1 MTRSPQLT
9 ASLDSSVVRIY
20 NPTSNNVVGAGF
32 LVEDRL
38 ILTCAHVVAH
48 ALGIDRSTVE
58 IPNGTVELDFPLVA
72 PNQRLRARIVF
83 WRPVNPDMFGEDIAR
98 LELEPPL
105 PDKAQAARL
114 VRSEN
119 LCNHPFRVLGFPL
132 GKENGAWAYGKI
144 KGRCANGWLQLEG
157 TRQTGYSVEHGF
169 SGAPIWDDELQGIV
183 GMAVEADINR
193 PNIRVAFMIPTEVLD
208 TALTPSDLPK
218 RKIPSLL
225 PYLVNRI
232 EQEYELGR
240 VIVRNSPSPLICII
254 HGDEFQSHDKFLERL
269 HKVSLPRFLGEES
282 IKKYHLPSP
291 PKLNNWDEFS
301 GHLHRTLADIVIGR
315 NSASQTEIND
325 FFHRYPCPI
334 LIHTHLLTEQLK
346 EKFETLDNLVKFW
359 CDEWTINSNQNL
371 IICIF
376 IKYQIKRKMN
386 TENSGIIKLFNFL
399 NLNYLVKKYRY
410 EKANQKISQHIKS
423 LCNSERSN
431 PLVLV
436 PELTG
441 VSRSDAENW
450 VRDHTQN
457 FIGEAMAENLMKRI
471 RNLFDNWEEKN
482 SSNKIPMD
490 HLAQEL
496 IKVLKS
502 NC

>member
-1 MTRSPQLT
+1 MTR
-9 ASLDSSVVRIY
+9 SLDSSVVRIY

-83 WRPVNPDMFGEDIAR
+83 WRPVNPGMFGEDIAR

-105 PDKAQAARL
+105 PDTAQAARL

-119 LCNHPFRVLGFPL
+119 LYNHPFCVLGFPL

-169 SGAPIWDDELQGIV
+169 SGAPIWDNELQGIV
-183 GMAVEADINR
+183 GIAVEADINR
-193 PNIRVAFMIPTEVLD
+193 PNIRVASMIPTEVLD

-282 IKKYHLPSP
+282 IKKY
-291 PKLNNWDEFS
+291 
-301 GHLHRTLADIVIGR
+301 R
-315 NSASQTEIND
+315 
-325 FFHRYPCPI
+325 
-334 LIHTHLLTEQLK
+334 LLRRFYG
-346 EKFETLDNLVKFW
+346 EKVN
-359 CDEWTINSNQNL
+359 
-371 IICIF
+371 
-376 IKYQIKRKMN
+376 
-386 TENSGIIKLFNFL
+386 
-399 NLNYLVKKYRY
+399 
-410 EKANQKISQHIKS
+410 
-423 LCNSERSN
+423 
-431 PLVLV
+431 
-436 PELTG
+436 
-441 VSRSDAENW
+441 
-450 VRDHTQN
+450 
-457 FIGEAMAENLMKRI
+457 
-471 RNLFDNWEEKN
+471 
-482 SSNKIPMD
+482 
-490 HLAQEL
+490 
-496 IKVLKS
+496 
-502 NC
+502 